1 MIDVTTFVGS
11 LVAAFG
17 GGGGL
22 ALLAKTYATKRVHD
36 SKDHA
41 LDVTA
46 SQTAISTLV
55 ELLRNEQTSHNH
67 TRDRLS
73 AANTEI
79 DLRGGQVGDLAA
91 RVEMLERRDAEREA
105 RVLKLDERNDDCERR
120 NAALARRVYLLE
132 RSRVTPPNDTPA
144 VMPTMH
150 EEVGDHE

>member
-1 MIDVTTFVGS
+1 MIDTLTLVGSCAATFVS
-11 LVAAFG
+11 G
-17 GGGGL
+17 GGI
-22 ALLAKTYATKRVHD
+22 ALLTKAYATKRAHD

-41 LDVTA
+41 IDVAA

-79 DLRGGQVGDLAA
+79 DLRGGQVGDLGA
-91 RVEMLERRDAEREA
+91 RVELLEKRDAEREA

-132 RSRVTPPNDTPA
+132 RNRVTPVNDTPA
-144 VMPTMH
+144 VMPFQH
-150 EEVGDHE
+150 EEVGGHE